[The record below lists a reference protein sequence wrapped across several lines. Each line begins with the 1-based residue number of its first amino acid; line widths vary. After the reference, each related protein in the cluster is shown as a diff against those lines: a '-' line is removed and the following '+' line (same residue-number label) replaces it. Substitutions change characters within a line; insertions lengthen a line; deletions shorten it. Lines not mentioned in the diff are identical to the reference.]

1 MDKAFEITTDLL
13 MGKEVSDEDK
23 LWLQKRNAKYE
34 IVRILY
40 MEKMNYMYSADGM
53 QLTNFQFTPGD
64 KFAETPTIDILN
76 DLLKF
81 NETIKRG
88 EFTEIKFQDKRS
100 LSSAD

>member
-13 MGKEVSDEDK
+13 MGKDVSDEDK

-34 IVRILY
+34 IVRVLY
-40 MEKMNYMYSADGM
+40 MEKMKADGM
-53 QLTNFQFTPGD
+53 ELKNFQFTPSD

-81 NETIKRG
+81 SEAIKRG
-88 EFTEIKFQDKRS
+88 EFTEMEID
-100 LSSAD
+100 

>member
-40 MEKMNYMYSADGM
+40 MEKMNADGM

-76 DLLKF
+76 DLLKL
-81 NETIKRG
+81 NEAIKRG
-88 EFTEIKFQDKRS
+88 EFTKMKWK
-100 LSSAD
+100 

>member
-23 LWLQKRNAKYE
+23 LWLQKRNVKYE
-34 IVRILY
+34 IVRVLY
-40 MEKMNYMYSADGM
+40 MEKMNADGM

-81 NETIKRG
+81 NEAIKRG
-88 EFTEIKFQDKRS
+88 DFTEIEID
-100 LSSAD
+100 